1 MVTVV
6 CDTWDGMIHI
16 LTTSVT
22 TAIAELIP
30 GATIPRDTEY
40 LPRDVWQYLMMARL
54 STEAAYDGAA
64 PPTGRKGFPA
74 MPLDPQV
81 EAMRDQRKRD
91 NVPPLYAMSLADA
104 RAADL
109 AAIQESGGEPEPV
122 REVADLTMAGPGGDL
137 PLRLYRPASQRP
149 LPALLYFFGGG
160 WVLGTIDT
168 ADGVSRSLANSTGAL
183 VIVVGYRLAPEHP
196 FPAAIDDC
204 YAALRWVAGHAGE
217 IGADP
222 ARLAVGGDSAG
233 GNLAAGVTLLARSD
247 GPPLAGQLLVY
258 PNTDQL
264 ADDES
269 MRAAD
274 DPFLFNR
281 HSVAWYRRH
290 YLADAGD
297 AANPLASPLRA
308 ESLAGLPPAL
318 IITAEYDPLRDQ
330 GEAYARRLSDA
341 GVQVELTRYPG
352 MAHGFFTMA
361 GTVDASRAAIAQAAA
376 HVRAWFARS

>member
-1 MVTVV
+1 
-6 CDTWDGMIHI
+6 
-16 LTTSVT
+16 
-22 TAIAELIP
+22 
-30 GATIPRDTEY
+30 
-40 LPRDVWQYLMMARL
+40 
-54 STEAAYDGAA
+54 
-64 PPTGRKGFPA
+64 
-74 MPLDPQV
+74 MPLDPQLQ
-81 EAMRDQRKRD
+81 AMRDQRERD

-109 AAIQESGGEPEPV
+109 ASIRAGGGEPEPV
-122 REVADLTMAGPGGDL
+122 DEVDDVSMAGPGGE
-137 PLRLYRPASQRP
+137 LRLRVYRPAIRRP

-168 ADGVSRSLANSTGAL
+168 ADGVCRSLANSCGAL
-183 VIVVGYRLAPEHP
+183 VVVPGYRLAPEHP

-204 YAALRWVAGHAGE
+204 YAAVRWVAEHADE

-233 GNLAAGVTLLARSD
+233 GNLAAGVALRARAD
-247 GPPLAGQLLVY
+247 GPALVGQLLVY

-281 HSVAWYRRH
+281 RSVAWYRDH
-290 YLADAGD
+290 YLADSAD
-297 AANPLASPLRA
+297 AASPLASPLRA

-318 IITAEYDPLRDQ
+318 VITAEYDPLRDQ
-330 GEAYARRLSDA
+330 GEAYARRLADE
-341 GVQVELTRYPG
+341 GVQAELSRYPG

-361 GTVDASRAAIAQAAA
+361 GSVDASRAAIAQAASRL
-376 HVRAWFARS
+376 RAWFGTAAGH